1 MLCVFIPERRKAL
14 RMGLGGEVQERR
26 AKAQKDKPEGP
37 SHLEGW
43 CARVPPLPGA
53 FSRPSG
59 QASATL
65 CRRRGL
71 GGELLPVVC
80 YEIVP
85 KLLKQR
91 RSSQL
96 QQRKT
101 QTMTAPPL
109 NKEER
114 HYS

>member
-1 MLCVFIPERRKAL
+1 MQGRRT
-14 RMGLGGEVQERR
+14 
-26 AKAQKDKPEGP
+26 KAQKDKPEGP
-37 SHLEGW
+37 SHPRRGAGVL
-43 CARVPPLPGA
+43 AFPSLPGG

-59 QASATL
+59 QASTIPY
-65 CRRRGL
+65 RRRGL